1 MKTRISLAMAAVLLS
16 AGNLYAFDAAL
27 SNSVAKSAVPAIK
40 ACKDGACTAAAL
52 KKAAGQLSGLPNYD
66 SISSAMRKVAS
77 AVGDCQA
84 KCAPDKAA
92 EAKKAAAGY
101 HAQFA
106 AAKQVELRSLAP
118 IFQPSQYSVLR

>member
-1 MKTRISLAMAAVLLS
+1 MLS

-27 SNSVAKSAVPAIK
+27 SNSVAKTAVPAIK

-66 SISSAMRKVAS
+66 PISSAMRKVAS
-77 AVGDCQA
+77 AIGDCA
-84 KCAPDKAA
+84 LKCAPDKAA
-92 EAKKAAAGY
+92 EAKKATAGY

-106 AAKQVELRSLAP
+106 GAKQAELRSLAP